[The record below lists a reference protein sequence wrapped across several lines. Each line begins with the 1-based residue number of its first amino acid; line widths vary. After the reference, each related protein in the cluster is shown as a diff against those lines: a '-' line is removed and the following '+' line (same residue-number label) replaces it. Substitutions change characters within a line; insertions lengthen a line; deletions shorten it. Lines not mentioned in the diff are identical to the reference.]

1 MGVPVWKVKVDSR
14 VRGDIVCAVRVWIDG
29 EWKGSGCAVMW
40 VMKDMKSDFV
50 RGMDVTR
57 YVT

>member
-14 VRGDIVCAVRVWIDG
+14 VRGDIVCAVRVWTDSKWTEG
-29 EWKGSGCAVMW
+29 GCVVVW
-40 VMKDMKSDFV
+40 VLKDMKSDFV